1 MYGDVVTIPQ
11 AIIVCVFSIAVV
23 FFVLYLLS
31 VLINVVAAIINAAQK
46 KSAPAPATATKAAPA
61 PVETVTET
69 AKPEDDG
76 ALTAVIAA
84 AIAAATGKSASSFV
98 IKSIRPLNQ
107 DSEWGRISRSSSLR

>member
-11 AIIVCVFSIAVV
+11 AITVCVFSIAVV

-31 VLINVVAAIINAAQK
+31 VLINVVAAIINGAQK
-46 KSAPAPATATKAAPA
+46 KSDPAPATKAAPA

-69 AKPEDDG
+69 AEPEDDG